1 MMPRDEL
8 SGLTRDWNEL
18 ASLDALW
25 AIHSRRDKKYSR
37 WTIEEFL
44 QTGQVEVDS
53 IMSHAARLGRPR
65 VRETALDFGCGVG
78 RLSRHLAKYFEH
90 VHGLDISERMV
101 TMGRA
106 INKDVRNLELSVNL
120 DPDLRNFPSES
131 FDMVCSIIVLQHLP
145 STASIQRYLTEF
157 IRVLRR
163 DGLFVFQLP
172 TALPK
177 IRLLLARRTPYL
189 ALRRL
194 GFAPEFL
201 YCHLGLHPMRMTAM
215 PANRVTDCIRNAGG
229 TVLDVVR
236 VSGYDNLYYGT
247 R

>member
-44 QTGQVEVDS
+44 QTGQVEVDG

-78 RLSRHLAKYFEH
+78 RLSRHLTKYFQH

-106 INKDVRNLELSVNL
+106 INKDVRNLELTVNL
-120 DPDLRNFPSES
+120 DSDLRSFPTES

-145 STASIQRYLTEF
+145 DAASIERYLTEF
-157 IRVLRR
+157 IRILRR

-177 IRLLLARRTPYL
+177 MRLLLARRTPYL
-189 ALRRL
+189 ALRRF

-201 YCHLGLHPMRMTAM
+201 YFHLGLHPMRMTAL
-215 PANRVTDCIRNAGG
+215 PADRVADCIRDAGG
-229 TVLDVVR
+229 TILDVVR
-236 VSGYDNLYYGT
+236 LSRHDNLYYGT